1 MSDRYLR
8 FVLSVIALEL
18 LWLGLGGAA
27 IPVSAQREVT
37 PVVITGISLNGHE
50 GDVLPVAVQ
59 GTVLVETV
67 PYRPG
72 DRPGD

>member
-18 LWLGLGGAA
+18 LWLCLGGAVN
-27 IPVSAQREVT
+27 PVSAQRAVT
-37 PVVITGISLNGHE
+37 PVVITGISLEGH
-50 GDVLPVAVQ
+50 GDVLPVAVK
-59 GTVLVETV
+59 GTVLVESVRYT
-67 PYRPG
+67 PG